1 MSFFFFFFDQ
11 NTEINENEPRGVNAD
26 VFSLRNRT
34 DVLELEAK
42 LLVLRLLQL
51 RDFNKTNISSVG
63 QGGIELPKLKQ
74 LKNLDLSKISI
85 NDINKLSDLAGY
97 NFTCKVKGNSPVP
110 SKVNIEINGLKYGI
124 RCFDHTERPLIN
136 HSTRDKYLKLCNK
149 AGVDIKSLDDAVDF
163 YWECREAGIFNED
176 CIYTSPLNPFLDIKD
191 SLRKLLT
198 YIAFRTYDIRKEE
211 NDPAFEL
218 EKLDRYID
226 YTNPCDENTWDVLDE
241 EHFFDK
247 VWTHLRFSFRADRGM
262 PNHGK
267 TMPTDECIAKWTR
280 VWTNK
285 KGETVYKGALH
296 IRISKYNTAI
306 NDTPF
311 EELFLIKNKDKINE
325 IRINQGE
332 KDEYLLK
339 LFLVECR
346 RLKKCVPIGDKIEE
360 VKSVQNS
367 KREDLGYPEKS
378 LDWNSINPG
387 LLVYFCQ
394 QIHADKAGA
403 FDKADV
409 FINGI
414 GISVKSQRG
423 AAPSIINQTS
433 RDKILRVMKAI
444 NSPIE
449 PLDHIVDRYWFLR
462 ENGGSEDVSGVS
474 NDNPFTV
481 DENGAS
487 NLPYLKPLLNYF
499 TFKGTG
505 TRDSNAP
512 ASYVL
517 SIANP
522 EDTSSWVYY
531 TEETFVD
538 SVWKK
543 LVFSIRGK
551 GLPSHITEDIL
562 PWVRVIDGVKRG
574 TLNVR
579 VKK

>member
-1 MSFFFFFFDQ
+1 MSFFFFFFNQDGGSNRREVQ
-11 NTEINENEPRGVNAD
+11 EVNTEI
-26 VFSLRNRT
+26 LYQRNRS
-34 DVLELEAK
+34 DILELEAK
-42 LLVLRLLQL
+42 LLVLRLLQM
-51 RDFNKTNISSVG
+51 RDFEKTKISSVKQAG
-63 QGGIELPKLKQ
+63 KELPSLKQ
-74 LKNLDLSKISI
+74 LEEIDLARISVENI
-85 NDINKLSDLAGY
+85 NELSSLAGY
-97 NFTCKVKGNSPVP
+97 NFSCKVKNNKRVF

-136 HSTRDKYLKLCNK
+136 HSTRDKYLKLCKK
-149 AGVDIKSLDDAVDF
+149 AGVDIKELDDAVDF

-191 SLRKLLT
+191 TLHKLLT
-198 YIAFRTYDIRKEE
+198 YIAFHAYDIQKDED
-211 NDPAFEL
+211 DPSFEV
-218 EKLDRYID
+218 EKLDGYID

-247 VWTHLRFSFRADRGM
+247 IWTHLRFSFRADRGM
-262 PNHGK
+262 PNGG
-267 TMPTDECIAKWTR
+267 TIMPTDDRIAKWTR
-280 VWTNK
+280 KWTNK
-285 KGETVYKGALH
+285 KGEIVYKGALH
-296 IRISKYNTAI
+296 IRISKYETAI

-311 EELFLIKNKDKINE
+311 EELFLVKHHEEIKNV
-325 IRINQGE
+325 RINQGE
-332 KDEYLLK
+332 RDEYLLK
-339 LFLVECR
+339 LFLVEC
-346 RLKKCVPIGDKIEE
+346 KKNKRCIPIGEKIEE
-360 VKSVQNS
+360 VRSVQNS
-367 KREDLGYPEKS
+367 RREELKYPERF
-378 LDWNSINPG
+378 LNWDSINPG

-444 NSPIE
+444 NSPIA
-449 PLDHIVDRYWFLR
+449 PLDHIVNRYWLLR
-462 ENGGSEDVSGVS
+462 EKGGGEDVCGLSK
-474 NDNPFTV
+474 DNPFTV
-481 DENGAS
+481 DEDGKS
-487 NLPYLKPLLNYF
+487 NLPYMKPLLNYF
-499 TFKGTG
+499 TFRGTG
-505 TRDSNAP
+505 TRESNAP

-517 SIANP
+517 SIVRP
-522 EDTSSWVYY
+522 EDTTTWVYY

-538 SVWKK
+538 SVWTS

-551 GLPSHITEDIL
+551 GLPSMITDNIQ
-562 PWVRVIDGVKRG
+562 PWVREIDGVKKG